1 MAPRGVMI
9 RVSGEEAVEWLPSE
23 VKIFYFQ

>member
-1 MAPRGVMI
+1 MAPRGAMV

-23 VKIFYFQ
+23 VKIFWAI